1 MEKLNS
7 YISKKVIS
15 LDSGS
20 LIGFVLD
27 MVFDESLSLLQGFV
41 IVDDESEKTFFLPL
55 KKVRAVSEDAMII
68 GGANELEFFGNEK
81 TFNPVGKEVID
92 KTGLSLGK
100 VTEIELQGSKIKKIV
115 TNKCEFLQRYVQAVG
130 NEYIIF
136 GNKKQ
141 KKSTPSFKS
150 QLPSSALP
158 IVSIDNSKNKNQIQ
172 EKPYR
177 ILANQNKLI
186 GRVMTADL
194 FGQNNEIIARKN
206 DEINQKII
214 NRAKFHNKLSLLI
227 FFSK

>member
-15 LDSGS
+15 RDSGS
-20 LIGFVLD
+20 LVGYVLD
-27 MVFDESLSLLQGFV
+27 MVFDANLSTLHGFV
-41 IVDDESEKTFFLPL
+41 IVDDESEKTFFLPF
-55 KKVRAVSEDAMII
+55 EDARAISENAVII
-68 GGANELEFFGNEK
+68 DSAQSLCFFGDGQ

-92 KTGLSLGK
+92 NSGVSLGK
-100 VTEIELQGSKIKKIV
+100 VIEIELQRNKIKKIV

-136 GNKKQ
+136 GNKKRKNAQ
-141 KKSTPSFKS
+141 NSFKS
-150 QLPSSALP
+150 QLPVNGLP
-158 IVSIDNSKNKNQIQ
+158 VVSINYKPQIQ

-177 ILANQNKLI
+177 IFANQNKLI

-194 FGQNNEIIARKN
+194 FGQNSEIIARKN

-214 NRAKFHNKLSLLI
+214 NRAKFHNKLNLLV
-227 FFSK
+227 FYSK